1 MTVAA
6 ANWTA
11 GARDPRAPLRML
23 CFAHAGG
30 GSALFLPWRRMLA
43 PEIDVVPV
51 LLPGR
56 ERRIHEAPYT
66 RMTDLVEDLVPALEP
81 LLDRPYMLFGH
92 SMGAMVAY
100 EMAQRL
106 RPAPAMT
113 FVSGRRMPGVTG
125 ERHLLG
131 DRELVDVVA
140 GLGGTP
146 SAVLDSPDLAHLFLP
161 CLRADFTLVET
172 YRPAATPPLA
182 GPLTALTGDADPE
195 VSPAQMARWAEL
207 TTGGFGLHVFPGD
220 HFYLK
225 GLPEALRRT
234 LLDAAR
240 RVTARPATPGWS

>member
-1 MTVAA
+1 
-6 ANWTA
+6 
-11 GARDPRAPLRML
+11 
-23 CFAHAGG
+23 
-30 GSALFLPWRRMLA
+30 
-43 PEIDVVPV
+43 
-51 LLPGR
+51 
-56 ERRIHEAPYT
+56 
-66 RMTDLVEDLVPALEP
+66 
-81 LLDRPYMLFGH
+81 
-92 SMGAMVAY
+92 
-100 EMAQRL
+100 
-106 RPAPAMT
+106 
-113 FVSGRRMPGVTG
+113 MPGVTG

-172 YRPAATPPLA
+172 YRPHGDPAAD
-182 GPLTALTGDADPE
+182 GPADRADRRRGPGGQPGADGALGRAHD
-195 VSPAQMARWAEL
+195 R
-207 TTGGFGLHVFPGD
+207 GFGLHVFPGD